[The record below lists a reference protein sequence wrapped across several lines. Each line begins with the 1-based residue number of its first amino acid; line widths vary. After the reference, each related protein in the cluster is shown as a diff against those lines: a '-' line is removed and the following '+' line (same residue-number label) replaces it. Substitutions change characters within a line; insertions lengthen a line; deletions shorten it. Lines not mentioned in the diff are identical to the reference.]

1 MKNTEWKA
9 LIFPAND
16 IKIEKAHLITAGVLV
31 LAGLLYFV
39 VLAQIMEEGS
49 VIVLGTLGTLVTAM
63 VCSLFNL
70 LYFLKSANP
79 FVRFILPGL
88 LFFMFVMAVYY
99 EITPDLYI
107 FLGFGL
113 LNQLAG
119 VYWYFSRQRS
129 FTDSL

>member
-9 LIFPAND
+9 LIFPANNV
-16 IKIEKAHLITAGVLV
+16 KIEQAHLITAGVLV

-39 VLAQIMEEGS
+39 VLSQIMEEGS
-49 VIVLGTLGTLVTAM
+49 VIVLGTLGTLITAM

-70 LYFLKSANP
+70 LYFLKSAIP

-88 LFFMFVMAVYY
+88 LFFIFVMVVYY

-129 FTDSL
+129 LINNS